1 MAEFKFEELKV
12 YQLSL
17 DIIDEVYDITSEFP
31 KDEIY
36 GLSSQFRRACLSIS
50 LNIAEGSGSTDKN
63 FKRYLDIALNSLK
76 ECIVCCTVSLRRGF
90 ISEEINNRFRE
101 AFLVI
106 AKMITNLKKYLTKG

>member
-1 MAEFKFEELKV
+1 MAEFKFEELQV

-17 DIIDEVYDITSEFP
+17 DVLDDVYKITNDFP

-50 LNIAEGSGSTDKN
+50 LNIAEGAGSTNNN

-76 ECIVCCTVSLRRGF
+76 ECVVCSTVSLRRKY
-90 ISEEINNRFRE
+90 ITEDVNNKLRE
-101 AFLVI
+101 SFLVI
-106 AKMITNLKKYLTKG
+106 AKMISNLKKYLTKV